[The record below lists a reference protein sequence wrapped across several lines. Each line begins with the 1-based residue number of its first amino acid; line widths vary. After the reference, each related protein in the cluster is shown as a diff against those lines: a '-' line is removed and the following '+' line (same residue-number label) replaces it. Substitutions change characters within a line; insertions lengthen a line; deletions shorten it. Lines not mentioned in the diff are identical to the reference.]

1 MISINHHNCFLM
13 NELRFHNSTALM
25 LVTAMLLDTD
35 IHGLCFHR
43 RNDIAMIHELSGGV
57 EHVLLES
64 TM

>member
-1 MISINHHNCFLM
+1 M